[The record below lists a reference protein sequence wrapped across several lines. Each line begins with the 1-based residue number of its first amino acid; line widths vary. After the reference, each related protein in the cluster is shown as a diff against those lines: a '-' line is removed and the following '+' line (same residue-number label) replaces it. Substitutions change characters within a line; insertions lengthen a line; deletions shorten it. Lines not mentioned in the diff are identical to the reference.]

1 MRIDTF
7 GNGLGLL
14 LFSLGDILAG
24 VLVFDD
30 NELARTFCFA
40 FAGLILIL
48 ALFRLKYIVFTDNGI
63 EHKIFGVRYRFT
75 SWKNVKNI
83 MHTFHPSEN
92 TTARAL
98 VITTDRGDIYLPN
111 DYGRVSTKGKQGK
124 DFIAEWLSGKI
135 FVVTLPQRPEE
146 RGSKVVQYVAD
157 CYGPL
162 DFDYSCD
169 RTAPADRE
177 PATDD

>member
-1 MRIDTF
+1 M
-7 GNGLGLL
+7 
-14 LFSLGDILAG
+14 
-24 VLVFDD
+24 
-30 NELARTFCFA
+30 
-40 FAGLILIL
+40 
-48 ALFRLKYIVFTDNGI
+48 
-63 EHKIFGVRYRFT
+63 
-75 SWKNVKNI
+75 
-83 MHTFHPSEN
+83 
-92 TTARAL
+92 
-98 VITTDRGDIYLPN
+98 ITTDRGDIYLPN

-162 DFDYSCD
+162 DFDYFCD